1 LFCCRRPAFQLGK
14 IDMQSSGGVLTE
26 KNPNLFLKILIPQG
40 SASADVARL
49 LYFKQVNPSENNNYN
64 HNYCTSLCIIVSHFE
79 ELRTLLPHTF
89 AFQIKNELVIT
100 TVSANHNDRI
110 VVWTKSADARRPIWH
125 RELTKRPRRRKIFW

>member
-1 LFCCRRPAFQLGK
+1 VQIRLFCCRRPAFQLGK

-100 TVSANHNDRI
+100 TVSANH
-110 VVWTKSADARRPIWH
+110 
-125 RELTKRPRRRKIFW
+125 